1 MMIILIKMI
10 KIFENININNDKNI
24 INNKIMN

>member
-1 MMIILIKMI
+1 MMIILIKII